1 MASVA
6 KTQLRQGI
14 AKSDRLWAWR
24 VSLLRLES
32 HSQYLQLWLDV
43 VTVTDMETHTK
54 PTRNEY
60 GSYYYRNFTIYR
72 DGNSRNFLVR
82 YGRTSAGVYHEK
94 TLTSLRCA
102 CLFIDKISDAK

>member
-24 VSLLRLES
+24 VSLLRLGS

-43 VTVTDMETHTK
+43 VTVTHMETHTYLEIVHVGRGAK
-54 PTRNEY
+54 LHYAPRNSVVTCC
-60 GSYYYRNFTIYR
+60 GKWNVHQSYSTTATVDCKKCIETVEELKRWQ
-72 DGNSRNFLVR
+72 
-82 YGRTSAGVYHEK
+82 K
-94 TLTSLRCA
+94 
-102 CLFIDKISDAK
+102 